1 MKRLLFLVPIGALLF
16 APAVLTAQSAL
27 NGTWKV
33 DMNKV
38 DWSKTPDVYLLQ
50 GGMYSCQTCTPPIKI
65 KADGND
71 QAVTGHPYL
80 STMAI
85 KVVSDHEIQE
95 TDKKDGKVV
104 GTSTT
109 TVSPDG
115 KTVSFTFTDSS
126 NTNGGAP
133 VTGKG
138 EETLVAKGPAG
149 SHAVSGSWRMSKM
162 ESLSDNGIT
171 WSYQVAGDSLTMTS
185 KTGQSYTAKLGGP
198 DAPMKGDPGVTSV
211 SVKLMGKNTLVETDK
226 RGDKIISV
234 TTFTV
239 APDGKTAKAVAE
251 DKLMNRTTTFNVVKM

>member
-1 MKRLLFLVPIGALLF
+1 MKRLLFLVSIGALLF

-38 DWSKTPDVYLLQ
+38 DWSKKPDVYLLQ

-71 QAVTGHPYL
+71 QPVTGHPYL

-85 KVVSDHEIQE
+85 KVVSDHELQE